1 MAAVLMATLLLVA
14 WPPTWTPDGKQIIE
28 SLTHRERIGSY
39 NVTARYQV
47 YDDGAVVIVL
57 SHADISRPIV
67 VLPPL
72 TKPCD
77 PYWADLGVLE
87 KDGIRLRPPPEWDVP
102 SWKRTRID
110 VPECQAMDEKLTD
123 G

>member
-1 MAAVLMATLLLVA
+1 MAAALMATLLLVA

-57 SHADISRPIV
+57 SHADISRPSRGVAAVDEAMRPVLGGPGGTREGWDSLAPPAGVGCAV
-67 VLPPL
+67 V
-72 TKPCD
+72 
-77 PYWADLGVLE
+77 E
-87 KDGIRLRPPPEWDVP
+87 E
-102 SWKRTRID
+102 
-110 VPECQAMDEKLTD
+110 DED
-123 G
+123 RRARMPGHG